1 MEISQALARGFITIR
16 KLRKLME
23 ACDEDDDRLD
33 MLQFSQQEMKAC
45 GVKRKRD
52 ETSLRQVIELDD
64 ALSSMLTNPK
74 YIGVGAI
81 KAASQNVQNAGVDFD
96 DDEKED
102 DENERPEKEN
112 SDDDVADG
120 NDSDKNGSSSSSD
133 DNESSDSEEESIDG
147 EESDFEE
154 ESSSSDSDD

>member
-1 MEISQALARGFITIR
+1 MDISQLLARGFITIR

-23 ACDEDDDRLD
+23 RDEYDDRFN

-52 ETSLRQVIELDD
+52 ETSLHQVIELDD

-81 KAASQNVQNAGVDFD
+81 KAAMQNVQNAGVELD
-96 DDEKED
+96 D
-102 DENERPEKEN
+102 DENEDEHPEKEN
-112 SDDDVADG
+112 GSDE
-120 NDSDKNGSSSSSD
+120 NDSSDNDGSSS
-133 DNESSDSEEESIDG
+133 NSEEESIDG
-147 EESDFEE
+147 EDSSDFEE
-154 ESSSSDSDD
+154 DSSSVSDF